1 MNLNAPVLL
10 FAECNTCNCW
20 DKMPPKLMVMKNN
33 NLVFTVST
41 QCVFK
46 FNWKRKHFDAS
57 KVSSIWDQIKL
68 NFVSFLVRFDKNVF
82 KGQNYFNRDISE
94 VNGHGF
100 ESSDRNTENEARN
113 DKPTLWIRTRVITTI
128 LLSFWD
134 FNISLDFFR
143 FMAITAIT
151 FSWQRNFLLQASKW
165 IWWPDSAL
173 PSAWP
178 CPIGR
183 GASWRRC
190 WGCSSA
196 TWRPPSD
203 YRKDRTR
210 SSVSRWPGSKISFIF
225 IFEIFICGSWWW
237 SSGQSACLLLWQSE
251 FESCWSLL
259 CKIWVRKERK
269 RGRGC
274 RI

>member
-113 DKPTLWIRTRVITTI
+113 DKLESFHYFAKRLVYCQIVRWWIQMRI
-128 LLSFWD
+128 LLSS
-134 FNISLDFFR
+134 IV
-143 FMAITAIT
+143 I
-151 FSWQRNFLLQASKW
+151 
-165 IWWPDSAL
+165 
-173 PSAWP
+173 
-178 CPIGR
+178 
-183 GASWRRC
+183 
-190 WGCSSA
+190 
-196 TWRPPSD
+196 
-203 YRKDRTR
+203 
-210 SSVSRWPGSKISFIF
+210 
-225 IFEIFICGSWWW
+225 
-237 SSGQSACLLLWQSE
+237 
-251 FESCWSLL
+251 
-259 CKIWVRKERK
+259 
-269 RGRGC
+269 
-274 RI
+274 